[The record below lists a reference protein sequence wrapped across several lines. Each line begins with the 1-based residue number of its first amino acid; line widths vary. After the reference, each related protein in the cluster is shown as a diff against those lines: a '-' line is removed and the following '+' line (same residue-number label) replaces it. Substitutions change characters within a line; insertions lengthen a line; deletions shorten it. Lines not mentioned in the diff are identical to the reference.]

1 MRVAI
6 KSFLAL
12 VSLFGVTAYADT
24 LLSFSGCNSGQTIDG
39 VNTTAQSWSSAST
52 LTNAS
57 ISVNVGSINP
67 GVTVTAWLMTAIGPG
82 TTTTSQV
89 ATTTFTAPTVANFT
103 SAPPATTVF
112 SGLNLNPG
120 TYYVVLSSTAGGV
133 WEFCGTTAATG
144 VTYGGARGALG
155 GFNAVFPPAS
165 TFTSN
170 ARAFDMQ
177 IVGTATA
184 TVPALS
190 EWALLALAIGLAFVG
205 FRLIRSTPIST

>member
-1 MRVAI
+1 VAI

-12 VSLFGVTAYADT
+12 VSLFGVTAYAGT
-24 LLSFSGCNSGQTIDG
+24 LLSFSGCNSAQAIDTSG
-39 VNTTAQSWSSAST
+39 TTAQAWSSAST
-52 LTNAS
+52 LTNVS
-57 ISVNVGSINP
+57 ISVNVGGFNP

-89 ATTTFTAPTVANFT
+89 ATTTFTAPTVVNFT
-103 SAPPATTVF
+103 SAPPATTLF

-120 TYYVVLSSTAGGV
+120 TYYVVLNSTAGGF

-144 VTYGGARGALG
+144 VTYGGAQFAAGGINAL
-155 GFNAVFPPAS
+155 FPPAS
-165 TFTSN
+165 TFISN

-177 IVGTATA
+177 IVGTPAA
-184 TVPALS
+184 PVPALS
-190 EWALLALAIGLAFVG
+190 GWALLALAIGLAFVG